1 MIQPTTVNINW
12 NNEINKWYK
21 QGVNKGYK
29 QGINLGLE
37 QPEKLIT
44 KNKINI
50 ENGKT
55 KYGKVKTI
63 VQHLI
68 SNSIG
73 LYIIH
78 SAPPRTL

>member
-44 KNKINI
+44 KTK
-50 ENGKT
+50 NGKW
-55 KYGKVKTI
+55 
-63 VQHLI
+63 
-68 SNSIG
+68 
-73 LYIIH
+73 
-78 SAPPRTL
+78 